1 VYSPDPS
8 SLDLLRALCER
19 QGVTPEDADLE
30 AVQGFLRLILPALE
44 RLERRIPEEITPA
57 P

>member
-1 VYSPDPS
+1 MYSPDPCN
-8 SLDLLRALCER
+8 LDLLRALCER

-30 AVQGFLRLILPALE
+30 AVQGFLRAILPALE
-44 RLERRIPEEITPA
+44 HLDRRIPDEIAPA

>member
-1 VYSPDPS
+1 MDPPDRS
-8 SLDLLRALCER
+8 DLDLLRALCER

-30 AVQGFLRLILPALE
+30 AVQGFLRAILPALE
-44 RLERRIPEEITPA
+44 ELERRIPDDIGSA

>member
-1 VYSPDPS
+1 MYSPDPS

-19 QGVTPEDADLE
+19 QGVTPEDVDLE

-44 RLERRIPEEITPA
+44 RLELRIPDEITPA

>member
-8 SLDLLRALCER
+8 GLDLLRALCAR

-44 RLERRIPEEITPA
+44 RLELRIPDETTPA